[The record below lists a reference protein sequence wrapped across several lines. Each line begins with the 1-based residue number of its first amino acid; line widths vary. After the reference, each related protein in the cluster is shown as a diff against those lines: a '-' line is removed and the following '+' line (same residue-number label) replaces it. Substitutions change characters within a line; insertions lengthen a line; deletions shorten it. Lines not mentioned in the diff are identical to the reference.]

1 VRILRKKGRWI
12 EAKNLNKRGGT
23 SLFKPDVSPNRYTP
37 MKIIESVTEMA
48 AEVAAWRAAGKTL
61 ALVPTMGALHAGQA
75 AMICAAKARADM
87 VVVSIFLNP
96 LQFGPNERFEQYP
109 RTPLEDLALC
119 EASGADVV
127 FSPKQDVLLPRGYAT
142 FVSEEATS
150 KPLCGASRP
159 GHFRAV
165 TTVMAKLFNIVRP
178 HAVFFGQ
185 KTVQRAAVVR
195 RMAEEL
201 NFPVEIVVVPTVR
214 EADGLAAGVRNR
226 EFTSSQRQ
234 EALALSKA
242 LKRAKEMADSG
253 VRSPDR
259 LIAEA
264 THIMG
269 QHRRVRV
276 IYVAIVDTQ
285 TMETLREVVPGRSLL
300 AISAWI
306 DEVRLID
313 NVEL

>member
-1 VRILRKKGRWI
+1 
-12 EAKNLNKRGGT
+12 
-23 SLFKPDVSPNRYTP
+23 
-37 MKIIESVTEMA
+37 MKIIESVTEMI

-61 ALVPTMGALHAGQA
+61 ALVPTMGALHAGQV
-75 AMICAAKARADM
+75 AMIRTAKARADM

-96 LQFGPNERFEQYP
+96 LQFGPNERIENYP
-109 RTPLEDLALC
+109 RTPVEDLALC
-119 EASGADVV
+119 ETCGADVV
-127 FSPKQDVLLPRGYAT
+127 FAPKQEAILPRGHAT

-159 GHFRAV
+159 GHFRGV
-165 TTVMAKLFNIVRP
+165 TTVMAKWFNIVRP

-185 KTVQRAAVVR
+185 KTAQRAAVVR

-201 NFPVEIVVVPTVR
+201 NFSVEIVVVPTVR
-214 EADGLAAGVRNR
+214 EADGLAAGVPNR
-226 EFTSSQRQ
+226 EFTPSQRL

-276 IYVAIVDTQ
+276 IYVAIVDSQ
-285 TMETLREVVPGRSLL
+285 TMETLREVIPGRSLL

>member
-1 VRILRKKGRWI
+1 
-12 EAKNLNKRGGT
+12 
-23 SLFKPDVSPNRYTP
+23 
-37 MKIIESVTEMA
+37 
-48 AEVAAWRAAGKTL
+48 
-61 ALVPTMGALHAGQA
+61 
-75 AMICAAKARADM
+75 
-87 VVVSIFLNP
+87 
-96 LQFGPNERFEQYP
+96 
-109 RTPLEDLALC
+109 
-119 EASGADVV
+119 
-127 FSPKQDVLLPRGYAT
+127 
-142 FVSEEATS
+142 
-150 KPLCGASRP
+150 
-159 GHFRAV
+159 
-165 TTVMAKLFNIVRP
+165 MAKWFNIVRP

-185 KTVQRAAVVR
+185 KTAQRAAVVR

-226 EFTSSQRQ
+226 EFTPSQRQ
-234 EALALSKA
+234 EALALSNA

-253 VRSPDR
+253 VRSTDR

-276 IYVAIVDTQ
+276 IYVAIVDAQ

-300 AISAWI
+300 AIAAWI

>member
-1 VRILRKKGRWI
+1 
-12 EAKNLNKRGGT
+12 
-23 SLFKPDVSPNRYTP
+23 
-37 MKIIESVTEMA
+37 
-48 AEVAAWRAAGKTL
+48 
-61 ALVPTMGALHAGQA
+61 
-75 AMICAAKARADM
+75 
-87 VVVSIFLNP
+87 
-96 LQFGPNERFEQYP
+96 
-109 RTPLEDLALC
+109 
-119 EASGADVV
+119 
-127 FSPKQDVLLPRGYAT
+127 
-142 FVSEEATS
+142 
-150 KPLCGASRP
+150 
-159 GHFRAV
+159 
-165 TTVMAKLFNIVRP
+165 
-178 HAVFFGQ
+178 
-185 KTVQRAAVVR
+185 
-195 RMAEEL
+195 MAEEL

-226 EFTSSQRQ
+226 EFTPSQRQ

-253 VRSPDR
+253 VRSTDR

-276 IYVAIVDTQ
+276 IYVAIVDGQ

>member
-1 VRILRKKGRWI
+1 
-12 EAKNLNKRGGT
+12 
-23 SLFKPDVSPNRYTP
+23 
-37 MKIIESVTEMA
+37 
-48 AEVAAWRAAGKTL
+48 
-61 ALVPTMGALHAGQA
+61 
-75 AMICAAKARADM
+75 
-87 VVVSIFLNP
+87 
-96 LQFGPNERFEQYP
+96 
-109 RTPLEDLALC
+109 
-119 EASGADVV
+119 
-127 FSPKQDVLLPRGYAT
+127 
-142 FVSEEATS
+142 
-150 KPLCGASRP
+150 
-159 GHFRAV
+159 
-165 TTVMAKLFNIVRP
+165 MAKWFNIVRP

-185 KTVQRAAVVR
+185 KTAQRAAVVR

-226 EFTSSQRQ
+226 EFTPSQRQ
-234 EALALSKA
+234 EALALSQA

-253 VRSPDR
+253 VRSTDR

-276 IYVAIVDTQ
+276 IYVAIVDAQ

-300 AISAWI
+300 AIAAWI